1 MVQPAFSNSKNYA
14 VDFSPYSAVDK
25 DSANIRKEEEIQ
37 KKTQ

>member
-1 MVQPAFSNSKNYA
+1 

-37 KKTQ
+37 KKTQWIKAENSLTF